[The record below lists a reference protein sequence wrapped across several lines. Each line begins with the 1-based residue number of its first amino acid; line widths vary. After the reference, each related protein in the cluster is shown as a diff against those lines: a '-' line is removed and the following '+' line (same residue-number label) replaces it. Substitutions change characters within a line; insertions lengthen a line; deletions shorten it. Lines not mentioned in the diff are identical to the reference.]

1 MNKRQKE
8 VIEHA
13 LTSEKHMIRRL
24 KVVYQQSLADI
35 NKEIALLKS
44 REQTQS
50 VIYQKQYQ
58 EAMKSQIETILKQMA
73 NGNFETISEY
83 LETCY
88 EDGFVGTMYDLHG
101 QGIPLIMP
109 INQQLMVEAVA
120 TNSKIST
127 TLYKKLGQIIPQLKK
142 RISIEVSRGISSN
155 LSYHEIARNL
165 DGVAK
170 IGYNHAL
177 TIAQTEGHRIQIAA
191 QLDANHAAK
200 EKGADI
206 VKQWDS
212 TLDGNTR
219 ESHQKADGQLRE
231 LDEDFEVGG
240 YRGPAPGHIGVASE
254 DVRCRCSLLQRAR
267 SALDEEELSTL
278 KERAEFF
285 GLDKTK
291 DFEDF
296 KNKYLKAVEN
306 SAESGI
312 IRSGALNPLTTDRA
326 EYDRAKA
333 HAERY
338 YASVRKM
345 TTDARRISQNTG
357 YEESLIQDIKKFVFL
372 EKHDLGNGQLEYFC
386 PDFMMAQSWQRLI
399 DGKNIQ
405 HHDLTLLNHE
415 KMERELINQG
425 YSQQE
430 AHKITEK
437 KYNYHEEAKT
447 YYAEINKHKKK

>member
-8 VIEHA
+8 VIENA
-13 LTSEKHMIRRL
+13 LISEKHMIRRL
-24 KVVYQQSLADI
+24 KFAYQKSLDDI
-35 NKEIALLKS
+35 NKEIAKLMS
-44 REQTQS
+44 RDQTQS

-58 EAMKSQIETILKQMA
+58 EALKSQIEAILTQME
-73 NGNFETISEY
+73 NSNFETISEY

-88 EDGFVGTMYDLHG
+88 EDGFVGAMYDLHG

-120 TNSKIST
+120 TNSKLST
-127 TLYKKLGQIIPQLKK
+127 TLYKRLCKDIPLLKK
-142 RISIEVSRGISSN
+142 KITVQISRGIASN
-155 LSYHEIARNL
+155 LSYHEIAMNL
-165 DGVAK
+165 DSTAK
-170 IGYNHAL
+170 IGYDNAMR
-177 TIAQTEGHRIQIAA
+177 IAQTEGHRVQTSAQI
-191 QLDANHAAK
+191 DACHAAK

-212 TLDGNTR
+212 TLDSRTR
-219 ESHQKADGQLRE
+219 ESHRKADGQIRE

-240 YRGPAPGHIGVASE
+240 HHGPAPGHIGIASE
-254 DVRCRCSLLQRAR
+254 DIRCRCALLQRAR
-267 SALDEEELSTL
+267 SALDEDELETL